1 MVRTLPEKIDSSLAQ
16 QGILFVEVDADTET
30 FLNKVNGK

>member
-16 QGILFVEVDADTET
+16 QGILFVEVDADT
-30 FLNKVNGK
+30 